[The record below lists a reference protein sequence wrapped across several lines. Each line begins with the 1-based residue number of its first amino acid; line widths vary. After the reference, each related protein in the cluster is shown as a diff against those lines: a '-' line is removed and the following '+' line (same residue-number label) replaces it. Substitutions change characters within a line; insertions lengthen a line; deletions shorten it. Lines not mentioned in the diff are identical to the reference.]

1 MLKRILDEHRFSI
14 LSIVTALGISI
25 VVDLV
30 TGEPAA
36 LDTQKTEVVLTLL
49 ELIALVLPAL
59 AITLQLSHRYSR
71 STEIEATGFGRQLR
85 EISFLAGVIGI
96 GGLLFATFVLLE
108 SISLPRGME
117 IASFGILTAIFCM
130 FLIIAMNYYTSLLKS
145 TQVASRIIGIG
156 KFYESLGA
164 IEDLPEDLR
173 EEAKELQDDALEDL
187 EE

>member
-1 MLKRILDEHRFSI
+1 
-14 LSIVTALGISI
+14 
-25 VVDLV
+25 
-30 TGEPAA
+30 
-36 LDTQKTEVVLTLL
+36 
-49 ELIALVLPAL
+49 
-59 AITLQLSHRYSR
+59 
-71 STEIEATGFGRQLR
+71 
-85 EISFLAGVIGI
+85 
-96 GGLLFATFVLLE
+96 
-108 SISLPRGME
+108 ME